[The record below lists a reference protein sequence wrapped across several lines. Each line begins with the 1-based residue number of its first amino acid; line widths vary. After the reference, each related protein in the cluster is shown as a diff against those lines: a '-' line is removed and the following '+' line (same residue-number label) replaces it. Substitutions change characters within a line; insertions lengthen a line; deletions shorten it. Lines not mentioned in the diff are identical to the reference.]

1 MSRYF
6 IFIPNFLSI
15 IRIGLVYPILMNI
28 HNDQYLNSLLYFIL
42 ASVTDA
48 LDGFLARRMSWQ
60 TDLGKILDPVADK
73 LLLSGSIFVLWLNDL
88 IPFYVFFV
96 LLARDVIILLG
107 ASIHMSV
114 VEAGTPFPESLK
126 KVDEQIKILEKSIWG
141 IRDNKSLHNMF
152 LLILD
157 VLKACERGKYFNG
170 FPFRYIFEN
179 QVVNKSLDIL
189 ESRGKHIP
197 PPPLSF
203 LQKIVLNCYRIVSTA
218 KVKKYTRKKMF

>member
-15 IRIGLVYPILMNI
+15 VRIGLVYPILMNI

-42 ASVTDA
+42 ASITDA

-114 VEAGTPFPESLK
+114 VETGTPLPNLLGK
-126 KVDEQIKILEKSIWG
+126 TTTVLQVIYII
-141 IRDNKSLHNMF
+141 
-152 LLILD
+152 LILIT
-157 VLKACERGKYFNG
+157 N
-170 FPFRYIFEN
+170 
-179 QVVNKSLDIL
+179 S
-189 ESRGKHIP
+189 
-197 PPPLSF
+197 LSF
-203 LQKIVLNCYRIVSTA
+203 AINLQLLGFVISSFTLVSFVSYA
-218 KVKKYTRKKMF
+218 KEWFSNLKDHSNE

>member
-1 MSRYF
+1 MSKYF

-15 IRIGLVYPILMNI
+15 IRIGLVYPILINI

-42 ASVTDA
+42 ASITDA

-73 LLLSGSIFVLWLNDL
+73 LLLSGSVFVIWLNDL

-114 VEAGTPFPESLK
+114 VESGTPLPNLLG
-126 KVDEQIKILEKSIWG
+126 KITTVFQVIY
-141 IRDNKSLHNMF
+141 II
-152 LLILD
+152 LILITNSSAISINLNFLGF
-157 VLKACERGKYFNG
+157 VIVVFTFFSLIIYAKNWFSNLKNYNNE
-170 FPFRYIFEN
+170 
-179 QVVNKSLDIL
+179 
-189 ESRGKHIP
+189 
-197 PPPLSF
+197 
-203 LQKIVLNCYRIVSTA
+203 
-218 KVKKYTRKKMF
+218 